1 MQEDRYYLE
10 LEENGYYNT
19 IDKRSK
25 DYREYKQWLTLK
37 QSGEHK
43 KIKENIENKSKGLGD
58 TIAKI
63 TKATGID
70 KAVKFIAG
78 EDCGCDERQS
88 KLNEIWRYKNIQC
101 ISEEDYI
108 YLDNFFKGR
117 HTSVTNQQKI
127 NLIQIY
133 NSVFNTNQSTKT
145 SCSSCIAKIV
155 KNLKRYLEV
164 YK

>member
-78 EDCGCDERQS
+78 EDCGCDERQVQLN
-88 KLNEIWRYKNIQC
+88 KLFSYKKINC
-101 ISEEDYI
+101 ISEDDYA
-108 YLDNFFKGR
+108 YLSDFVDRK
-117 HTSVTNQQKI
+117 TSKVTNEQKVR
-127 NLIQIY
+127 LITIH
-133 NSVFNTNQSTKT
+133 NNVFNTNQKTNT
-145 SCSSCIAKIV
+145 SCSPCISGVVNK
-155 KNLKRYLEV
+155 LKKYLQV